1 MPFIRRRPLSG
12 VTSQPLGR
20 RSPVARGFNY
30 DVPLMQRKLEHTLSG
45 GIFQGGLGDTAPV
58 APAPV
63 PPAVDATILTTLD
76 KRTTAILKSLDEQN
90 KARRLALMIAAASAL
105 FAAVKLGLIAVPHI
119 RSKIRGS
126 GGVL

>member
-1 MPFIRRRPLSG
+1 MPFIRRPLSG

-20 RSPVARGFNY
+20 RSPVARGRNY
-30 DVPLMQRKLEHTLSG
+30 DVPLMQRKQLEHTLSG

-63 PPAVDATILTTLD
+63 PQAVDATILTALD

-90 KARRLALMIAAASAL
+90 KARRITLVIAAASAL